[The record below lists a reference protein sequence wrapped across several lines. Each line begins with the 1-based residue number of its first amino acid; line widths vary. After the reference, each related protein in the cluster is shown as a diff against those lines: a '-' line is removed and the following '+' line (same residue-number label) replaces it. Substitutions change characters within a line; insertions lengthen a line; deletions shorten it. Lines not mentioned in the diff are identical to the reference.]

1 MLMFN
6 KKKDIDKDKKN
17 EEEKV
22 IDEEIDDSNVREII
36 VERRSGFNFS
46 EVIIIMI
53 IAIMF
58 GFLLGNIV
66 NFVVFNDNFSS
77 DELDELVTTYN
88 NIIDNYYEDVDKE
101 ELIDAGIQGMINYLD
116 DPYATYFSGDA
127 SDDFNEELDGTYDG
141 IGIEVMLSN
150 GVISVGNVFDGS
162 PAENSGVK
170 VGDIVT
176 KVNDTDIT
184 GKSLSEVVSM
194 ISGED
199 SGNTSK
205 LTVNRDGV
213 ELSFELSK
221 TTIETPVVESEIY
234 ENNGKNI
241 GYIKIDIFNSNS
253 YKQFNSA
260 LKKLEKNNIDG
271 LVIDVRD
278 NPGGYLSE
286 VKNILC
292 LFLNKKQVLYQLQ
305 TKNETEKIYGTKK
318 SIDRDYPVSVII
330 NDESASASEILASA
344 FKESYGSH
352 VVGINSYGKG
362 TVQSASDLNSGDTIK
377 YTVQKWLTPDGNWI
391 NDVGVV
397 PTDRVETVLQ
407 EGETLT
413 YDNDT
418 MLQTAISVVSQ

>member
-1 MLMFN
+1 MFN

-66 NFVVFNDNFSS
+66 NFVVFNDNSSS

>member
-1 MLMFN
+1 MFKRN
-6 KKKDIDKDKKN
+6 KEKEEIIDD
-17 EEEKV
+17 EEE
-22 IDEEIDDSNVREII
+22 NVREII
-36 VERRSGFNFS
+36 VERRSGFSIS
-46 EVIIIMI
+46 EVIIIMV

-66 NFVVFNDNFSS
+66 NFIVFDKSGS
-77 DELDELVTTYN
+77 DEKELEELVTTYD
-88 NIIDNYYEDVDKE
+88 NIVNNYYDDVNKE

-116 DPYATYFSGDA
+116 DPYATYFSGEA
-127 SDDFNEELDGTYDG
+127 SDDFNQELAGSYEG
-141 IGIEVMLSN
+141 IGIEVMLNN
-150 GVISVGNVFDGS
+150 GVVSVSKVFD
-162 PAENSGVK
+162 NSSASKKGVK
-170 VGDIVT
+170 VRDVIT
-176 KVNDTDIT
+176 KVNDIDIN
-184 GKSLSEVVSM
+184 GKTLKEVVSM
-194 ISGED
+194 ISGSD
-199 SGNTSK
+199 SKNK
-205 LTVNRDGV
+205 AKITVTRDGE

-221 TTIETPVVESEIY
+221 GTIEIPVVSSEIY
-234 ENNGKNI
+234 ENNGKKI
-241 GYIKIDIFNSNS
+241 GYIKIDMFSS
-253 YKQFNSA
+253 KVYKQFNNV
-260 LKKLEKNNIDG
+260 LKKLENKNIEG

-305 TKNETEKIYGTKK
+305 TKDETEKVYGTKK

-362 TVQSASDLNSGDTIK
+362 TVQSASDLSNGDTFK
-377 YTVQKWLTPDGNWI
+377 YTVQKWLTPKGNWV
-391 NDVGVV
+391 NDKGVV

-413 YDNDT
+413 YENDT
-418 MLQTAISVVSQ
+418 MLQTAISVVSE

>member
-1 MLMFN
+1 MILMF
-6 KKKDIDKDKKN
+6 KKNSKDKEN
-17 EEEKV
+17 LEEVKL
-22 IDEEIDDSNVREII
+22 EEIDDSNVREVI

-66 NFVVFNDNFSS
+66 NFVVFSDSS
-77 DELDELVTTYN
+77 SSGDELDELVSTYD
-88 NIIDNYYEDVDKE
+88 NIVNNYYENVDKE

-127 SDDFNEELDGTYDG
+127 SDDFNEELSGTYEG
-141 IGIEVMLSN
+141 IGIEVMLKD
-150 GVISVGNVFDGS
+150 GVVSVGNVFDNS
-162 PAENSGVK
+162 PANKAGVK

-176 KVNDTDIT
+176 KVNDTDIN
-184 GKSLSEVVSM
+184 GKSLTEVVNM
-194 ISGED
+194 ISGND
-199 SGNTSK
+199 SGKSSK
-205 LTVNRDGV
+205 LTVIRDGQ

-221 TTIETPVVESEIY
+221 DTIETPVVDSEIY
-234 ENNGKNI
+234 ESNNKKI
-241 GYIKIDIFNSNS
+241 GYIKIEIFNSNS
-253 YKQFNSA
+253 YKQFNKI
-260 LKKLEKNNIDG
+260 LKKLEKNNIEG

-286 VKNILC
+286 VKNILS
-292 LFLNKKQVLYQLQ
+292 LFLNKKQVQLQ
-305 TKNETEKIYGTKK
+305 TKNKTEKVYGTKK
-318 SIDRDYPVSVII
+318 SVDRDYPVSVII

-377 YTVQKWLTPDGNWI
+377 YTVQKWLTPKGNWV
-391 NDVGVV
+391 NDKGVV

-407 EGETLT
+407 EGEILT
-413 YDNDT
+413 YENDT
-418 MLQTAISVVSQ
+418 MLQTAISVVSE

>member
-1 MLMFN
+1 MFKRN
-6 KKKDIDKDKKN
+6 KEKEEIID
-17 EEEKV
+17 
-22 IDEEIDDSNVREII
+22 DEEDNVREII
-36 VERRSGFNFS
+36 VERRSGFSIS
-46 EVIIIMI
+46 EVIIIMV

-66 NFVVFNDNFSS
+66 NFIVFDKSGS
-77 DELDELVTTYN
+77 DEKELEELVTTYD
-88 NIIDNYYEDVDKE
+88 NIVNNYYDDVNKE

-116 DPYATYFSGDA
+116 DPYATYFSGEA
-127 SDDFNEELDGTYDG
+127 SDDFNQELAGSYEG
-141 IGIEVMLSN
+141 IGIEVMLNN
-150 GVISVGNVFDGS
+150 GVVSVSKVFD
-162 PAENSGVK
+162 NSSASKKGVK
-170 VGDIVT
+170 VGDVIT
-176 KVNDTDIT
+176 KVNDIDIN
-184 GKSLSEVVSM
+184 GKTLKEVVSM
-194 ISGED
+194 ISGSD
-199 SGNTSK
+199 SKNK
-205 LTVNRDGV
+205 AKITVTRDGE

-221 TTIETPVVESEIY
+221 GTIEIPVVSSEIY
-234 ENNGKNI
+234 ENNGKKI
-241 GYIKIDIFNSNS
+241 GYIKIDMFSS
-253 YKQFNSA
+253 KVYKQFNNA
-260 LKKLEKNNIDG
+260 LKKLENKNIEG

-305 TKNETEKIYGTKK
+305 TKDETEKVYGTKK

-362 TVQSASDLNSGDTIK
+362 TVQSASDLSNGDTFK
-377 YTVQKWLTPDGNWI
+377 YTVQKWLTPKGNWV
-391 NDVGVV
+391 NDKGVV

-413 YDNDT
+413 YENDT
-418 MLQTAISVVSQ
+418 MLQTAISVVSE

>member
-1 MLMFN
+1 MF
-6 KKKDIDKDKKN
+6 KKNNNTKDKEN
-17 EEEKV
+17 LEDVKV
-22 IDEEIDDSNVREII
+22 EEIDDSNVREII

-66 NFVVFNDNFSS
+66 NFVVFNDKSS
-77 DELDELVTTYN
+77 NGDELDELVTTYN

-150 GVISVGNVFDGS
+150 GVISVGNVFHGS

-205 LTVNRDGV
+205 LTVNRNGE

-330 NDESASASEILASA
+330 NDESASASEILAST

-407 EGETLT
+407 EGEILT
-413 YDNDT
+413 YENDT

>member
-1 MLMFN
+1 MF
-6 KKKDIDKDKKN
+6 KKKNNDKEIK
-17 EEEKV
+17 EEKI
-22 IDEEIDDSNVREII
+22 IDEEIDDSINVREII

-66 NFVVFNDNFSS
+66 NFVVFSDGSS
-77 DELDELVTTYN
+77 SNDELDELVSTYD
-88 NIIDNYYEDVDKE
+88 NIVNNYYEDVDKE

-127 SDDFNEELDGTYDG
+127 SDDFNEELSGNYEG
-141 IGIEVMLSN
+141 IGIEVMLRD
-150 GVISVGNVFDGS
+150 GVISVGNVFDNS
-162 PAENSGVK
+162 PASKAGVQ
-170 VGDIVT
+170 VGDVVT
-176 KVNDTDIT
+176 KVNDIDIN
-184 GKSLSEVVSM
+184 GKSLTEVVSM
-194 ISGED
+194 ISGDD
-199 SGNTSK
+199 SKSKSK
-205 LTVNRDGV
+205 LTVNRNGE

-221 TTIETPVVESEIY
+221 DTIETPVVDSEIY
-234 ENNGKNI
+234 ENNGKKI
-241 GYIKIDIFNSNS
+241 GYIKIEIFNSNS
-253 YKQFNSA
+253 YKQFNKA
-260 LKKLEKNNIDG
+260 LKKLDKNNIEG

-286 VKNILC
+286 VRNILC

-305 TKNETEKIYGTKK
+305 TKNKTEKVYGTKK

-352 VVGINSYGKG
+352 IVGINSYGKG

-377 YTVQKWLTPDGNWI
+377 YTIQKWLTPDGNWV
-391 NDVGVV
+391 NDKGVV

-407 EGETLT
+407 DGETLNFN
-413 YDNDT
+413 NDI
-418 MLQTAISVVSQ
+418 MLQTAISVVSE

>member
-1 MLMFN
+1 MF
-6 KKKDIDKDKKN
+6 KKKKNNDKENIIEDITTK
-17 EEEKV
+17 
-22 IDEEIDDSNVREII
+22 EEIDDTSNVREII

-66 NFVVFNDNFSS
+66 NFVVFSDNSS
-77 DELDELVTTYN
+77 SNDELNELVSTYD
-88 NIIDNYYEDVDKE
+88 NIVNNYYEDVDKE

-127 SDDFNEELDGTYDG
+127 SDDFNEELSGTYDG
-141 IGIEVMLSN
+141 IGIEVMLKD
-150 GVISVGNVFDGS
+150 GVVSVGNVFEDS
-162 PAENSGVK
+162 PASKVGIK
-170 VGDIVT
+170 VGDIIT
-176 KVNDTDIT
+176 KVNDTDIN
-184 GKSLSEVVSM
+184 GKSLTEVVSM
-194 ISGED
+194 INSKKKAKITINREGE
-199 SGNTSK
+199 
-205 LTVNRDGV
+205 

-221 TTIETPVVESEIY
+221 DTIETSVVDSEIY
-234 ENNGKNI
+234 ESNNKKI

-260 LKKLEKNNIDG
+260 LKKLEKNNIEG

-286 VKNILC
+286 VKNILS

-305 TKNETEKIYGTKK
+305 TKNKTEKVYGTKK
-318 SIDRDYPVSVII
+318 SVDRDYPVSVII

-352 VVGINSYGKG
+352 IVGINSYGKG

-377 YTVQKWLTPDGNWI
+377 YTVQKWLTPDGNWV
-391 NDVGVV
+391 NDKGVV

-418 MLQTAISVVSQ
+418 MLQTAISVVSE

>member
-1 MLMFN
+1 MFKKN
-6 KKKDIDKDKKN
+6 KNSKDIEN
-17 EEEKV
+17 LEEVKV
-22 IDEEIDDSNVREII
+22 EELDDSNVREII

-66 NFVVFNDNFSS
+66 NFVVFSDSS
-77 DELDELVTTYN
+77 SSGDELDELVSTYD
-88 NIIDNYYEDVDKE
+88 NIVNNYYEDVDKE

-116 DPYATYFSGDA
+116 DPYATYFSGEA
-127 SDDFNEELDGTYDG
+127 SDDFNEELAGNYEG
-141 IGIEVMLSN
+141 IGVEVMLKDGIVTVS
-150 GVISVGNVFDGS
+150 SVFNNS
-162 PAENSGVK
+162 PAYKAGVK
-170 VGDIVT
+170 VGDVVI

-184 GKSLSEVVSM
+184 GKTLTEVVSM

-199 SGNTSK
+199 SSSKSK
-205 LTVNRDGV
+205 LTVTRDGQ
-213 ELSFELSK
+213 EFSFELSK
-221 TTIETPVVESEIY
+221 DTIETPVVDSEIY
-234 ENNGKNI
+234 DGNNKKI
-241 GYIKIDIFNSNS
+241 GYIKIEIFNSNS
-253 YKQFNSA
+253 YKQFNKT
-260 LKKLEKNNIDG
+260 LKKLEKNNIEG

-286 VKNILC
+286 VKNILS

-305 TKNETEKIYGTKK
+305 TKNKTEKVYGTKK
-318 SIDRDYPVSVII
+318 SVDRDYPVSVII

-377 YTVQKWLTPDGNWI
+377 YTVQKWLTPDGNWV
-391 NDVGVV
+391 NDKGVI

-413 YDNDT
+413 YENDT
-418 MLQTAISVVSQ
+418 MLQTAISVVSE

>member
-1 MLMFN
+1 MF
-6 KKKDIDKDKKN
+6 KKN
-17 EEEKV
+17 KNSNDKENLEEVKV
-22 IDEEIDDSNVREII
+22 EELDDSNVREII

-66 NFVVFNDNFSS
+66 NFVVFSDSS
-77 DELDELVTTYN
+77 SSSNELDELVTTYN

-116 DPYATYFSGDA
+116 DPYATYFSGEA
-127 SDDFNEELDGTYDG
+127 SDDFNEELAGNYEG
-141 IGIEVMLSN
+141 IGVEVMLKDGIVTVS
-150 GVISVGNVFDGS
+150 SVFNNS
-162 PAENSGVK
+162 PAYKAGVK
-170 VGDIVT
+170 VGDVVI

-184 GKSLSEVVSM
+184 GKTLTEVVSM

-199 SGNTSK
+199 SSSKSK
-205 LTVNRDGV
+205 LTVTRDGQ

-221 TTIETPVVESEIY
+221 DTIETPVVDSEIY
-234 ENNGKNI
+234 DGNNKKI
-241 GYIKIDIFNSNS
+241 GYIKIEIFNSNS
-253 YKQFNSA
+253 YKQFNKT
-260 LKKLEKNNIDG
+260 LKKLEKNNIEG

-286 VKNILC
+286 VKNILS

-305 TKNETEKIYGTKK
+305 TKNKTEKVYGTKK
-318 SIDRDYPVSVII
+318 SVDRDYPVSVII

-377 YTVQKWLTPDGNWI
+377 YTVQKWLTPDGNWV
-391 NDVGVV
+391 NDKGVV

-413 YDNDT
+413 YENDT
-418 MLQTAISVVSQ
+418 MLQTAISVVSE

>member
-1 MLMFN
+1 MFN

-407 EGETLT
+407 EGEILT
-413 YDNDT
+413 YENDT